1 MKTFKYEQIETN
13 KRFYEV
19 QANSEEE
26 AFDML
31 VENKGLYQTSIANI
45 DSGEIDY
52 KGCEEIEEDEGDE
65 EPKDEYNRQPSNLE

>member
-19 QANSEEE
+19 QANNEEE
-26 AFDML
+26 AYDML